1 MEIIH
6 DPMLLRNSIKQ
17 FKANAQEIAFIPTM
31 GNLHDGHLALIK
43 EGKKVAS
50 ITVVSIFVNPMQFNN
65 QADLK
70 NYPRTLEADYK
81 KLEIAGVDIVFVP
94 SAEVIYPHGLE
105 TQTYIEVPVLSD
117 VLEGKLRPGHFR
129 GMSTIVTKL
138 FNLVQPDHACFGEKD
153 FQQLAIIKQMVKDM
167 GMPIN
172 IIAVPIIRAEN
183 GLALSSRN
191 SKLSEDQMYS
201 APLLASVMQQ
211 LACDITQQT
220 LNYDESINK
229 AAQALEQGGFKPD
242 AIDIVDAQTLQAVHS
257 ETKQAVIL
265 MAAFLGNTRL
275 IDNKVVNL

>member
-1 MEIIH
+1 MKIIH
-6 DPMLLRNSIKQ
+6 DPMLLRNNIKQ
-17 FKANAQEIAFIPTM
+17 FKTTGQEIVFIPTM
-31 GNLHDGHLALIK
+31 GNLHDGHIALIK
-43 EGKKVAS
+43 EGQKVAS

-81 KLEIAGVDIVFVP
+81 KLEAAGVDIVFVP

-191 SKLSEDQMYS
+191 SKLNAEQMQI
-201 APLLASVMQQ
+201 APLLARVMQQ
-211 LACDITQQT
+211 LAGDITQQT
-220 LNYDESINK
+220 LNYDDSINK
-229 AAQALEQGGFKPD
+229 ATQALEQGGFKPD

-265 MAAFLGNTRL
+265 MAAYLGNTRL